1 MSFII
6 DIKQLKNLT
15 IEEIKEYIFIQK
27 LIFGDVIISLSG
39 EELQELSNEYP
50 DLYKSTAKN
59 FNNPVYQ
66 EYVKEYDELLKIKE

>member
-50 DLYKSTAKN
+50 DLYK
-59 FNNPVYQ
+59 
-66 EYVKEYDELLKIKE
+66 